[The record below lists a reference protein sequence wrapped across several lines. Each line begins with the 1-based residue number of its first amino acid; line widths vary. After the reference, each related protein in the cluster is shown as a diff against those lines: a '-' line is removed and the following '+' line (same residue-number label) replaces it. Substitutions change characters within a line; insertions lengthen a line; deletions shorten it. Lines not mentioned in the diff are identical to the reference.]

1 MFVIC
6 LSLMRQQA
14 EDVMGSLL
22 KEYLDVPQKPDEISN
37 TSESS
42 VKEITTAGE
51 KDSSIDNVLDPEE
64 NSSHDLLNN
73 KNASG
78 CSENGGQEAGSQLQ
92 RNCTSESGSTSVQ
105 QFKNVV
111 AIVDPPRVGLHPVVS
126 YMLDT
131 YSCT

>member
-1 MFVIC
+1 
-6 LSLMRQQA
+6 MRQQA

-78 CSENGGQEAGSQLQ
+78 CSENGGQEAGSPLQ